1 MVLNR
6 MRPLEDAA
14 VVGQI
19 DTNDRHKPIYRER
32 FKLVAVPR
40 AALQEHMRD
49 QIKDTHRI
57 GGTEEIQQVDD
68 GLEREYKFIKRRR
81 PVHDVCTGR
90 SRKIL

>member
-1 MVLNR
+1 
-6 MRPLEDAA
+6 

-19 DTNDRHKPIYRER
+19 DTNDRHKPIYGER
-32 FKLVAVPR
+32 FKLVSVPR
-40 AALQEHMRD
+40 AALEERMRD
-49 QIKDTHRI
+49 QIKGTHRI

-81 PVHDVCTGR
+81 RVHHVCTGR